1 MCSYEQEEESEEH
14 HDVGETNSIC
24 VLDADG
30 ILLGS
35 ALPLRDHWLSLN
47 IKKGREKA
55 IVSYYSSFVV
65 LSLSPLSMRSLWPHS
80 LPLLPNKKQGSRN
93 FSAFLAYA
101 IKSRTEKKTIGQ
113 QLPKIQSCRDWT
125 DSLLSLTLHSVW
137 KCPKKLIEYKMKS
150 FLGIHFS
157 VKFVVVFSPKKWDFF
172 VQHSNRS
179 Q

>member
-65 LSLSPLSMRSLWPHS
+65 LSLSTFDEVFMATLTSFTT
-80 LPLLPNKKQGSRN
+80 KQE
-93 FSAFLAYA
+93 A
-101 IKSRTEKKTIGQ
+101 GQ
-113 QLPKIQSCRDWT
+113 QKFFCFPGICY
-125 DSLLSLTLHSVW
+125 
-137 KCPKKLIEYKMKS
+137 KK
-150 FLGIHFS
+150 
-157 VKFVVVFSPKKWDFF
+157 
-172 VQHSNRS
+172 
-179 Q
+179 